1 MPPTDSS
8 HALIRR
14 AYRAFGARDVAALR
28 ALADPEIEVRAMTGV
43 VAREGAPYVGHEGIE
58 DYMRDVADVWDELEL
73 EPAEFHDLD
82 SGEVLVFGR
91 ARARRGSTLVDSPNV
106 WLWRVRDGRIL
117 VAHVLGDTEAGV
129 RLLRGDRSSAADQ
142 P

>member
-1 MPPTDSS
+1 M
-8 HALIRR
+8 IRR
-14 AYRAFGARDVAALR
+14 AYRAFAARDVAALR

-43 VAREGAPYVGHEGIE
+43 LAREGAPYVGLGGLE
-58 DYMRDVADVWDELEL
+58 DYMRDVAEVWDELEL

-91 ARARRGSTLVDSPNV
+91 ARARRGSTLVDSPSV
-106 WLWRVRDGRIL
+106 WLWRVRDGKIRT
-117 VAHVLGDTEAGV
+117 AHVLGDTEAGI
-129 RLLRGDRSSAADQ
+129 RLLRGDTGSALDQ